1 MRCVLSVA
9 AVSVSSVLCKPST
22 EWTGPGSLIIGLQLD
37 HIWAFTWFVGLTV
50 GWRWPISPPFWRG
63 GFAVL
68 LFLFFLIKTLFA
80 TYVCIEIIYTGIG
93 MGADMHHSR
102 RQNMQPSSEESLF
115 RVRLNGPSAQH
126 ARIIVCFIN
135 LPPHDV

>member
-1 MRCVLSVA
+1 MDRTWLTDNWTATRSHLGFHFICGPYCGLKVA
-9 AVSVSSVLCKPST
+9 HFSSVL
-22 EWTGPGSLIIGLQLD
+22 ERYI
-37 HIWAFTWFVGLTV
+37 
-50 GWRWPISPPFWRG
+50 
-63 GFAVL
+63 AVL

-126 ARIIVCFIN
+126 ARIIVCLIN